1 VDPDDRQRFETL
13 YRANARSI
21 LAYALTRTSREDAQD
36 VVANTFLVA
45 WRRFDAVSDAP
56 LPWLIGV
63 ARKVLADQ
71 RRSERRRN
79 ALAKRIAGDVA
90 SRPQA
95 EGDVGVAMELRGAIG
110 IAIGRLRPE
119 DREIVTLVAWQGL
132 TTEEL
137 ATSLDCSKG
146 LASLRLHRRGGDW
159 RGTSRINSVP
169 RWQPIGHQFDQQRR
183 SHEGVRHRRHVRPES
198 GEPVRRLHPA
208 NPVARQRIR
217 MALTGAGVITVGVVV
232 LVFVLVGSG
241 TPKAFAAW
249 TATTTTP
256 PASQL
261 ATAAAS
267 CQAFFKD
274 ELHLGPDQG
283 LAPALNTLPPLV
295 LTDSPGPYELFVYA
309 GPTGDGECVWDASGV
324 LGVGN

>member
-1 VDPDDRQRFETL
+1 MDPDDRQRFETL

-45 WRRFDAVSDAP
+45 WRRFDAVPDAP

-95 EGDVGVAMELRGAIG
+95 EGDVGAAMELRGAIG

-146 LASLRLHRRGGDW
+146 LASLRLHRAR
-159 RGTSRINSVP
+159 RRLA
-169 RWQPIGHQFDQQRR
+169 RYFEDQLGAPLAADGP
-183 SHEGVRHRRHVRPES
+183 SVRPAKEV
-198 GEPVRRLHPA
+198 P
-208 NPVARQRIR
+208 
-217 MALTGAGVITVGVVV
+217 
-232 LVFVLVGSG
+232 
-241 TPKAFAAW
+241 
-249 TATTTTP
+249 
-256 PASQL
+256 
-261 ATAAAS
+261 
-267 CQAFFKD
+267 
-274 ELHLGPDQG
+274 
-283 LAPALNTLPPLV
+283 
-295 LTDSPGPYELFVYA
+295 
-309 GPTGDGECVWDASGV
+309 
-324 LGVGN
+324 